1 MHERC
6 SACGERFER
15 EPGQSFGAVYINFGL
30 TLALTLTGY
39 VLLQAFTSIP
49 MTQRVAIWTATA
61 AAGPLAFH
69 RLSRG
74 LWISVVFMG
83 EGLYIS
89 WPSRSRSLRR
99 GSSRAKLP
107 THP

>member
-15 EPGQSFGAVYINFGL
+15 EPGQSFGAVYINLGL

-49 MTQRVAIWTATA
+49 MTQQIAIWTATA

-89 WPSRSRSLRR
+89 WPSR
-99 GSSRAKLP
+99 
-107 THP
+107 

>member
-1 MHERC
+1 MRMHERC

-15 EPGQSFGAVYINFGL
+15 EPGQSFGAVYINLGL

-39 VLLQAFTSIP
+39 VLLQAFTSI
-49 MTQRVAIWTATA
+49 TTSQQIAIWTATA
-61 AAGPLAFH
+61 ATGPLAFY
-69 RLSRG
+69 RLSRA

-89 WPSRSRSLRR
+89 WPGR
-99 GSSRAKLP
+99 
-107 THP
+107 

>member
-1 MHERC
+1 MRMHEHC

-15 EPGQSFGAVYINFGL
+15 EPGQSFGAVYVNLGL

-39 VLLQAFTSIP
+39 LLLQSFTSLTTSQQI
-49 MTQRVAIWTATA
+49 AIWTATA
-61 AAGPLAFH
+61 AAGPLAFY

-89 WPSRSRSLRR
+89 WPSR
-99 GSSRAKLP
+99 
-107 THP
+107 